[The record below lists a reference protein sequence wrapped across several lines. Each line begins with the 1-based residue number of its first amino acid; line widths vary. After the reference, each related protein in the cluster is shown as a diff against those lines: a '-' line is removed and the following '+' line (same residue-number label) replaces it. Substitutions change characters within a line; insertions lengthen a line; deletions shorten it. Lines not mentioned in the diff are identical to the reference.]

1 MSKPSTASE
10 VLNMATNVRDCA
22 WPADVKEYMV
32 LIEPMLCELASRIKA
47 DEGAGEFVGVL
58 HVVADPTSQYGVSA
72 SFGYSDN
79 CGGLAIGDHECYTH
93 PPAQAAQHAIDTQI
107 VEWLERLHNLHTT
120 VEALYVVDGYHVSVC
135 WDDAPIYVFKGETL
149 RDAYRAAMC
158 VSYKDRRLVR
168 EPVTQVEET
177 CSQCGSTHLDTGW
190 ECNDCGHDNQSRYS
204 KTSTVTPV
212 VFETPEALAAW
223 LDSLHECD
231 ASGTVSNRKFEAA
244 QIAATAIRLQLSRK
258 D

>member
-1 MSKPSTASE
+1 MSKYTAEE
-10 VLNMATNVRDCA
+10 VEAMASKLDNGNVRDWA
-22 WPADVKEYMV
+22 TA
-32 LIEPMLCELASRIKA
+32 PMLRAYAERIKA
-47 DEGAGEFVGVL
+47 DEGA
-58 HVVADPTSQYGVSA
+58 AP
-72 SFGYSDN
+72 FGWVN
-79 CGGLAIGDHECYTH
+79 AIGELSAMRKNSDDIAVFTH
-93 PPAQAAQHAIDTQI
+93 PSAQAAQHAIDTQI

-177 CSQCGSTHLDTGW
+177 CSQCGSSHLDTGW

-231 ASGTVSNRKFEAA
+231 ESGTVSNRKFEAA